1 MTITDNHIKILLAL
15 HNEKNHCV
23 KTKYISRIGRNV
35 PGFENLLSDLIH
47 EDLVEFE
54 HAEDT
59 YYLAYEGFEIVE
71 AWQEAQ
77 KPVPPERDPEY
88 IIAFTTRKD
97 FKRMAFWVVVAI
109 AIFGGLHLYLNQDF
123 GFKKSDNIQD
133 IMDAEQLQELENEM
147 IRLIDS
153 VQNAGENE
161 YIDTLQ

>member
-15 HNEKNHCV
+15 HNEENHCV
-23 KTKYISRIGRNV
+23 KTRYISRIGRNV
-35 PGFENLLSDLIH
+35 PGFENLLSDLID

-59 YYLAYEGFEIVE
+59 YYLAYEGFEMVE

-77 KPVPPERDPEY
+77 KPVPPDRDPEY

-97 FKRMAFWVVVAI
+97 FRRLALYIVLGI
-109 AIFGGLHLYLNQDF
+109 AIFGGLHLYLNPDF
-123 GFKKSDNIQD
+123 GLKKRSNIQD
-133 IMDAEQLQELENEM
+133 HMDAEQLEELEDEV

-153 VQNAGENE
+153 VQNAGQNE
-161 YIDTLQ
+161 TIDTLK